1 MEYDE
6 IIRKVGL
13 RLLWL
18 NANARHAI
26 ELKETFT
33 FPAHDIELRKII
45 NGNPVRC
52 YKTCLDAIYFEFIMT
67 LMRMYDT
74 YKSDD
79 TVCFDKLFC
88 YLSEDLSREIENKT
102 QRNVEKDIYAA
113 QKEYTKLKD
122 SHQMARLK
130 TVRNKMFAHTSLH
143 FDKRQVANY
152 GYAEQLLE
160 KTLPMLN
167 NLNSAILGNIE
178 PFDSI
183 SKYWKGYA
191 KEFWQSFVKKKNN
204 GQQAAPLDRE

>member
-1 MEYDE
+1 MEYDQ
-6 IIRKVGL
+6 IIRKVGV

-33 FPAHDIELRKII
+33 FPAYNPALRKII
-45 NGNPVRC
+45 KGGNLVRC
-52 YKTCLDAIYFEFIMT
+52 YKVYLDAIYFEFIMT

-88 YLSEDLSREIENKT
+88 YLSAEFIQEIENKT
-102 QRNVEKDIYAA
+102 QRRIKSKIHSA
-113 QKEYTKLKD
+113 QKEYTNLKD
-122 SHQMARLK
+122 SHLIARLK
-130 TVRNKMFAHTSLH
+130 TVRNKMFAHTSAN
-143 FDKRQVANY
+143 FDKRQVARY

-167 NLNSAILGNIE
+167 NLNSAILGNVE

-191 KEFWQSFVKKKNN
+191 KEFWKILLKSNDN
-204 GQQAAPLDRE
+204 GQ